1 MKLGTKYTVPTFYI
15 GQSNTGVHAGINVYR
30 PKAVWMNGRFWS
42 PSVDGTVY
50 SNLADPSVTDANVL
64 KAGIIHTA
72 GWQEN
77 YLKYYNKPN
86 YNNHGSEPWGTEVA
100 TYNTLYPKTTGGFTR
115 YSVEG
120 AHPVRATMIE
130 GMTQIGSFSG
140 NIIGFRIDDGYT
152 LKVAEILVVLQL
164 TNSYSTISSLAPK
177 IALGGIKSDGT
188 IVHKLLEPEG
198 ANTTVNCS
206 AVFAWRAEGDYKF
219 FPLPVV
225 CTKNYNTEGL
235 FRVFMFYGF
244 EAA

>member
-64 KAGIIHTA
+64 QAGIIHTA

-77 YLKYYNKPN
+77 YLKYYNRPN
-86 YNNHGSEPWGTEVA
+86 YNPRGIGSWESGFA
-100 TYNTLYPKTTGGFTR
+100 NNSYYPSAPGEFSR

-120 AHPVRATMIE
+120 SHPVRATLVN
-130 GMTQIGSFSG
+130 GMTQIGSYNG
-140 NIIGFRIDDGYT
+140 DLVGFRIDDGYT

-164 TNSYSTISSLAPK
+164 TNSYSNMGSLVPK
-177 IALGGIKSDGT
+177 VSIGGIKSDGT
-188 IVHKLLEPEG
+188 IVHKTMDPEG
-198 ANTTVNCS
+198 ANTNVNGV

-219 FPLPVV
+219 FPLPAIG
-225 CTKNYNTEGL
+225 TQRYNTESL

-244 EAA
+244 EGV

>member
-15 GQSNTGVHAGINVYR
+15 GKSTGGVHAGNSVYR
-30 PKAVWMNGRFWS
+30 PKAVWMNNRFWS

-50 SNLADPSVTDANVL
+50 SNLVDPSDSNVL
-64 KAGIIHTA
+64 QAGIIHTA
-72 GWQEN
+72 GWQQN
-77 YLKYYNKPN
+77 FLKYYTN
-86 YNNHGSEPWGTEVA
+86 YNSHGIGCWETNFANNEMFPSE
-100 TYNTLYPKTTGGFTR
+100 TGGFSR

-120 AHPVRATMIE
+120 SHPVRATMID
-130 GMTQIGSFSG
+130 GMTQIGSYSG
-140 NIIGFRIDDGYT
+140 NLIGFRIDEVYT

-164 TNSYSTISSLAPK
+164 TNSYSSISSLSPK
-177 IALGGIKSDGT
+177 VSIGGIKSDGT
-188 IVHKLLEPEG
+188 IVHKTLEPEG
-198 ANTTVNCS
+198 ANTTVNGA

-225 CTKNYNTEGL
+225 GTKNYNTEGL

>member
-15 GQSNTGVHAGINVYR
+15 GQSTGGVHAGINVYR
-30 PKAVWMNGRFWS
+30 PKAVWMNNRFWS

-50 SNLADPSVTDANVL
+50 SNLADTSVTDANVL
-64 KAGIIHTA
+64 QAGIIHTA

-86 YNNHGSEPWGTEVA
+86 YNSHGFLPWDDA
-100 TYNTLYPKTTGGFTR
+100 FANSYMYPSTTGGFSR

-120 AHPVRATMIE
+120 SHPVRATMID

-140 NIIGFRIDDGYT
+140 NLIGFKIDDGYT

-164 TNSYSTISSLAPK
+164 TNSYSTIGSLSPK
-177 IALGGIKSDGT
+177 VSIGGIKSDGT
-188 IVHKLLEPEG
+188 VVKKTLDPEG
-198 ANTTVNCS
+198 AISANCT

-219 FPLPVV
+219 FPLPLIG
-225 CTKNYNTEGL
+225 TQRYNTEAL

-244 EAA
+244 EGV

>member
-64 KAGIIHTA
+64 QAGIIHTA

-86 YNNHGSEPWGTEVA
+86 YNNHGFLPWDDA
-100 TYNTLYPKTTGGFTR
+100 FANSYMYPSTTGGFSR

-120 AHPVRATMIE
+120 SHPCRATMID

-164 TNSYSTISSLAPK
+164 TNSYSTIPLLGPK
-177 IALGGIKSDGT
+177 VSIGGIKSDGT
-188 IVHKLLEPEG
+188 VVKKTLDPEG
-198 ANTTVNCS
+198 AISANCT

-219 FPLPVV
+219 FPLPLIG
-225 CTKNYNTEGL
+225 THRYNTEAL

-244 EAA
+244 EGV

>member
-50 SNLADPSVTDANVL
+50 SNLADPSVTDAQVL
-64 KAGIIHTA
+64 QAGNIHTA

-77 YLKYYNKPN
+77 YLKYYNRPN
-86 YNNHGSEPWGTEVA
+86 YNNHGISCWESGFA
-100 TYNTLYPKTTGGFTR
+100 NNTYYPSTTGGFSR

-120 AHPVRATMIE
+120 SHPVRATMID
-130 GMTQIGSFSG
+130 GMTQIGSYSG
-140 NIIGFRIDDGYT
+140 NLIGFKIDDGYT
-152 LKVAEILVVLQL
+152 LNVAEILVVLQL
-164 TNSYSTISSLAPK
+164 TNSYSNIGSLNPK
-177 IALGGIKSDGT
+177 VSIGGIKSDGT
-188 IVHKLLEPEG
+188 IVHKTLEPEG
-198 ANTTVNCS
+198 AISANCT

-219 FPLPVV
+219 FPLPLIG
-225 CTKNYNTEGL
+225 TQRYNTEAL

-244 EAA
+244 EGV

>member
-50 SNLADPSVTDANVL
+50 SNLADPSVTDAQVL
-64 KAGIIHTA
+64 QAGNIHTC

-77 YLKYYNKPN
+77 YLKYYNRPN
-86 YNNHGSEPWGTEVA
+86 YNPHGFLPWDDGFA
-100 TYNTLYPKTTGGFTR
+100 NSYMYPSITGGFSR

-120 AHPVRATMIE
+120 SHPVRATMID

-164 TNSYSTISSLAPK
+164 TNSYSTIGSLNPK
-177 IALGGIKSDGT
+177 VSIGGIKSDGT
-188 IVHKLLEPEG
+188 VVKKTLDPEG
-198 ANTTVNCS
+198 AISANCT

-219 FPLPVV
+219 FPLPLIG
-225 CTKNYNTEGL
+225 TQRYNTEAL

-244 EAA
+244 EGV

>member
-15 GQSNTGVHAGINVYR
+15 GKSTGGTNAGNNVYR

-50 SNLADPSVTDANVL
+50 SNLADPSVTDDKVL
-64 KAGIIHTA
+64 QAGIIHTG
-72 GWQEN
+72 GWQTN
-77 YLKYYNKPN
+77 FLKYYNQPN
-86 YNNHGSEPWGTEVA
+86 YNNHGIGCWETNFANNEMFPSE
-100 TYNTLYPKTTGGFTR
+100 TGGFSR

-120 AHPVRATMIE
+120 SHPVRATMID
-130 GMTQIGSFSG
+130 GMTQIGSYSG
-140 NIIGFRIDDGYT
+140 NLIGFRIDDGYT

-164 TNSYSTISSLAPK
+164 TNSYSNFSTLLPK
-177 IALGGIKSDGT
+177 VSIGGIKSDGT
-188 IVHKLLEPEG
+188 IVHKTLEPEG
-198 ANTTVNCS
+198 ANTTVNGA

-225 CTKNYNTEGL
+225 GTKNYNTNTL

>member
-15 GQSNTGVHAGINVYR
+15 GQSTGGVHAGINVYR
-30 PKAVWMNGRFWS
+30 PKAVWMNNRFWS
-42 PSVDGTVY
+42 PSVNGTVY

-64 KAGIIHTA
+64 QAGIIHTA

-77 YLKYYNKPN
+77 YLKYYNRPN
-86 YNNHGSEPWGTEVA
+86 YNPRGISSWEMGFAN
-100 TYNTLYPKTTGGFTR
+100 NTMFPSTPGAFSP

-120 AHPVRATMIE
+120 AHPCHATLVD
-130 GMTQIGSFSG
+130 GMTQIGSYRG
-140 NIIGFRIDDGYT
+140 DLVGFRIDDGYT

-164 TNSYSTISSLAPK
+164 TNSYSNMGSLNPK
-177 IALGGIKSDGT
+177 VSIGGIKSDGT
-188 IVHKLLEPEG
+188 IVHKTLDPEN
-198 ANTTVNCS
+198 ANTTVNGT

-219 FPLPVV
+219 FPLPAIG
-225 CTKNYNTEGL
+225 TQRYNLEGL

>member
-50 SNLADPSVTDANVL
+50 SNLADPAVTDAQVL
-64 KAGIIHTA
+64 QAGNIHTA

-77 YLKYYNKPN
+77 YLKYYNRPN
-86 YNNHGSEPWGTEVA
+86 YNSHGIGCWETSFA
-100 TYNTLYPKTTGGFTR
+100 NSYMYPSTTGGFSR

-120 AHPVRATMIE
+120 SHPVRATMID
-130 GMTQIGSFSG
+130 GMTQIGSYSG
-140 NIIGFRIDDGYT
+140 NLIGFRIDDGYT
-152 LKVAEILVVLQL
+152 LNVAEILVVLQL
-164 TNSYSTISSLAPK
+164 TNSYSNIGSLNPK
-177 IALGGIKSDGT
+177 VSIGGIKSDGT
-188 IVHKLLEPEG
+188 IVHKTLDPEG
-198 ANTTVNCS
+198 AISANCT

-219 FPLPVV
+219 FPLPLIG
-225 CTKNYNTEGL
+225 TQRYNTESL

-244 EAA
+244 EGV

>member
-15 GQSNTGVHAGINVYR
+15 GQSNTGVHAGISVYR

-50 SNLADPSVTDANVL
+50 SNLADPSVTDDKVL
-64 KAGIIHTA
+64 QAGIIHTA

-86 YNNHGSEPWGTEVA
+86 YNPRGNSSWGNIFA
-100 TYNTLYPKTTGGFTR
+100 NNTYYPSAPGEFSR

-120 AHPVRATMIE
+120 SHPVRATLVN
-130 GMTQIGSFSG
+130 GVTQIGSYNG
-140 NIIGFRIDDGYT
+140 DLVGFRIDDGYT

-164 TNSYSTISSLAPK
+164 TNSYSNMGSLVPK
-177 IALGGIKSDGT
+177 VSIGGIKSDGT
-188 IVHKLLEPEG
+188 VVNKYLDPEG
-198 ANTTVNCS
+198 ANTNVNGV

-219 FPLPVV
+219 FPLPAIG
-225 CTKNYNTEGL
+225 TQRYNTESL

-244 EAA
+244 ETA